1 MKLFNKNKSIFDKIN
16 EHLMKKGHELVMSIF
31 LNNFNGNDIY
41 IRFDFIRKLSIYKI
55 VWIDLNF
62 FNEKE
67 MDLYISSQMVT
78 KFLSLKIM
86 EKISSI
92 NHQGGYEEIK
102 NIIGDRVEIL
112 TYLPNNQKEFV
123 FDRFLPMEWKF
134 LIDPLAMIFSYLP
147 RSMDVFLN
155 EIFAK
160 FDGTEERYNYTK
172 PIKFDLFK
180 DDIDSKF
187 KKHVITRGKKLYE
200 DGAVKFLE
208 KFEDKYY
215 VIVEENNNKN
225 LVILR
230 EIDNEYVL
238 MYCNCPCDF
247 YCKHIYAAL
256 LALRHKDFNNFYKV
270 KYTGREESILEM
282 VTITNFHLCYGINED
297 KILLISSDGSFYPA
311 NLIQKGK
318 VVFEVIEDD
327 DDCTL
332 SKKIKEFKD
341 K

>member
-16 EHLMKKGHELVMSIF
+16 EHLSKKGHELVMSIF

-67 MDLYISSQMVT
+67 MESYISSQMVT

-86 EKISSI
+86 ERISSI
-92 NHQGGYEEIK
+92 THQGGYEEIE

-123 FDRFLPMEWKF
+123 FDRFLPIEWKF
-134 LIDPLAMIFSYLP
+134 LIDPLAMVFSYLP
-147 RSMDVFLN
+147 RSMEVFLN

-180 DDIDSKF
+180 DDMDSKF
-187 KKHVITRGKKLYE
+187 KKHVITRGNKLYE

-215 VIVEENNNKN
+215 AIVEENEKTN

-230 EIDNEYVL
+230 EMDKEYVL

-256 LALRHKDFNNFYKV
+256 LALRNKKFNNFYKV
-270 KYTGREESILEM
+270 KYTGREETILEM
-282 VTITNFHLCYGINED
+282 VTITNFHLCYGID
-297 KILLISSDGSFYPA
+297 RDRILLISSDGSFYPA